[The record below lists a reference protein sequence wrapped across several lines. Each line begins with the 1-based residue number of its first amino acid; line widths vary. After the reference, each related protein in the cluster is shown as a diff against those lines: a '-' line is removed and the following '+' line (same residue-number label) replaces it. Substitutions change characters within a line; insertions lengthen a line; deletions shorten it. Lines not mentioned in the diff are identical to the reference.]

1 MSFFLSLASR
11 IDKINVRPSKT
22 RPIYGG
28 NSSICFAGNTARP
41 TRTQHF
47 KPGAL

>member
-1 MSFFLSLASR
+1 MHFFLSLASR
-11 IDKINVRPSKT
+11 IDKINLRLSKT
-22 RPIYGG
+22 RHIYGG
-28 NSSICFAGNTARP
+28 NPSICFARNTARL